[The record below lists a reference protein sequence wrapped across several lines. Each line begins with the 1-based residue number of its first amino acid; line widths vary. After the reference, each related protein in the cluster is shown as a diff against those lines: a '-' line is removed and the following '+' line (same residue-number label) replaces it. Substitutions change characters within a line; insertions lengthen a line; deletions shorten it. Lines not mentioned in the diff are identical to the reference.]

1 MRRFAAFALALG
13 LSRKDQEGNEEDGE
27 NFHGSSELIQ
37 GKEPRLTR
45 EVAQHLKDLIFAW
58 SVSDRYEILDILTQD
73 ADGVAFHAE
82 DRETGTEVVLRR
94 FFPFGADGGG
104 LDDEER
110 TAYEIAVRRLIG
122 VSHPALRNV
131 LDGGTDPVDGMPFL
145 VTEWLGGRPLAH
157 RLQEKPLSPHSA
169 KALIDLALET
179 CQVLS
184 ETFQEECVWI
194 ETATSSILLNGHDE
208 DRQVTFRISPLR
220 WLGEDESRKGLRS
233 LLRLCEE
240 VTGWSRRM
248 LSDGS
253 GDGLGGWI
261 RALRKD
267 PDQWSL
273 EQARF
278 ALHYGV
284 AALDQASRGAI
295 QNASPISP
303 PDATIPAQAS
313 APMLRSN
320 NSTNWWPWI
329 IAASLTV
336 LAIGF
341 VFWQAYRHRQ
351 PVAPPMGAATAEAE
365 MSDVERASARI
376 ARAMADREAANN
388 AAKPTPAPAVDPEED
403 KRLIARGKEL
413 LQKVGEVHQFEGQ
426 LRLVRASQSGKTL
439 YLEFGSLRGPNAIFG
454 RYEKKHEVFTGE
466 EIQAL
471 VGKRLRLR
479 GKVIK
484 DQGKRV
490 AIDISATDGI
500 QVIDK

>member
-1 MRRFAAFALALG
+1 M
-13 LSRKDQEGNEEDGE
+13 
-27 NFHGSSELIQ
+27 
-37 GKEPRLTR
+37 
-45 EVAQHLKDLIFAW
+45 
-58 SVSDRYEILDILTQD
+58 SDRYEILDILTQD

-94 FFPFGADGGG
+94 FFPFGANGGG
-104 LDDEER
+104 LVDEER
-110 TAYEIAVRRLIG
+110 SAYEIAVRRLMG

-157 RLQEKPLSPHSA
+157 RLQDKPLSPHSA

-184 ETFQEECVWI
+184 EAFQEECVWI
-194 ETATSSILLNGHDE
+194 ETATSSILLNGNDE
-208 DRQVTFRISPLR
+208 NRQVTFRISPLR

-273 EQARF
+273 EQARY
-278 ALHYGV
+278 ALHYGP
-284 AALDQASRGAI
+284 AALENASSGVV
-295 QNASPISP
+295 QNSSPISP

-313 APMLRSN
+313 APALRSTS
-320 NSTNWWPWI
+320 STNWWPWI

-341 VFWQAYRHRQ
+341 IFWQAYRHRD
-351 PVAPPMGAATAEAE
+351 PAAPPMAAATEEAQ
-365 MSDVERASARI
+365 MTDVERASARV
-376 ARAMADREAANN
+376 AELMAEREAAN
-388 AAKPTPAPAVDPEED
+388 AAANPNPAPAVDPTED
-403 KRLIARGKEL
+403 KRLVARGKAL
-413 LQKVGEVHQFEGQ
+413 HNKLGEVDHVEGQ
-426 LRLVRASQSGKTL
+426 LRQVRASRSGDTI
-439 YLEFGSLRGPNAIFG
+439 YLELGSLRGPNAICG
-454 RYEKKHEVFTGE
+454 RYKTKLKVFTE
-466 EIQAL
+466 KELRDL

-479 GKVIK
+479 GKVVK
-484 DQGKRV
+484 DPGNRI
-490 AIDISATDGI
+490 AIDLTAKDTIE
-500 QVIDK
+500 VIAD